1 MAEATPSK
9 LLPLL
14 LLLLLCI
21 SGGKVASAASSSTDF
36 IRSSCGTTKYPALCN
51 KRLSAYAPSVRR
63 SPRELARAA
72 LTVSADRARSA
83 STYVARFSAGGNK
96 AIKAREAGAIRDCL
110 ENMADSVDRLRQ
122 SAQELGRLGR
132 PGSAGFMWHLSNV
145 QTWSSAALTDEN
157 TCLDSLS
164 QNGSRTARETIRKKV
179 VEVAQLT
186 CNALALVNRIGPKY

>member
-1 MAEATPSK
+1 MAEATPPK
-9 LLPLL
+9 VPHL

-21 SGGKVASAASSSTDF
+21 SAGEVTSAASSSTDF
-36 IRSSCGTTKYPALCN
+36 IRSSCRTTTYPALCI
-51 KRLSAYAPSVRR
+51 KCLSAYAPSVRR

-83 STYVARFSAGGNK
+83 SAYVARLSAGGSK
-96 AIKAREAGAIRDCL
+96 AIKAREAGAVRDCL

-132 PGSAGFMWHLSNV
+132 AGSAGFMWHLNNV
-145 QTWSSAALTDEN
+145 QTWCSAALTDEN

-164 QNGSRTARETIRKKV
+164 QSGSGSTREAIRKKV

-186 CNALALVNRIGPKY
+186 SNALALVNRIGPKY